1 MLQPGDIHC
10 PCVHFLFRTLTAKQA
25 RPIHCGVFKEK
36 TNLIRCLNWLV
47 GQHLSSQRCWL
58 TTSLMARFFLVL
70 ENNRSAF
77 LLPVRLSSQTLVHQ
91 RQQWRE
97 WWESVGS
104 NTAQKSSPG
113 SRQYNCLTMIL
124 FNREKLLQL
133 LKVLNLPDEAIE
145 SVSQAY
151 FSSPQVS
158 LLSLLLKTISNFEP
172 ANPTTNSIGK
182 MKSADTVPLS
192 DLEDGVGAKLLRIE
206 GKYEKI
212 LQQVFLFRNSPDT
225 KFLQYCTHGSMFVAG
240 RRETERC
247 GEITAQGNITRKR
260 RWRP

>member
-1 MLQPGDIHC
+1 
-10 PCVHFLFRTLTAKQA
+10 
-25 RPIHCGVFKEK
+25 
-36 TNLIRCLNWLV
+36 
-47 GQHLSSQRCWL
+47 
-58 TTSLMARFFLVL
+58 
-70 ENNRSAF
+70 
-77 LLPVRLSSQTLVHQ
+77 
-91 RQQWRE
+91 
-97 WWESVGS
+97 
-104 NTAQKSSPG
+104 
-113 SRQYNCLTMIL
+113 MIL

-182 MKSADTVPLS
+182 MKSADTLS

-212 LQQVFLFRNSPDT
+212 LQQVFLF
-225 KFLQYCTHGSMFVAG
+225 
-240 RRETERC
+240 
-247 GEITAQGNITRKR
+247 
-260 RWRP
+260 

>member
-1 MLQPGDIHC
+1 
-10 PCVHFLFRTLTAKQA
+10 
-25 RPIHCGVFKEK
+25 
-36 TNLIRCLNWLV
+36 
-47 GQHLSSQRCWL
+47 
-58 TTSLMARFFLVL
+58 
-70 ENNRSAF
+70 
-77 LLPVRLSSQTLVHQ
+77 
-91 RQQWRE
+91 
-97 WWESVGS
+97 
-104 NTAQKSSPG
+104 
-113 SRQYNCLTMIL
+113 MIL

-212 LQQVFLFRNSPDT
+212 LQQVFNSKST
-225 KFLQYCTHGSMFVAG
+225 
-240 RRETERC
+240 
-247 GEITAQGNITRKR
+247 
-260 RWRP
+260 